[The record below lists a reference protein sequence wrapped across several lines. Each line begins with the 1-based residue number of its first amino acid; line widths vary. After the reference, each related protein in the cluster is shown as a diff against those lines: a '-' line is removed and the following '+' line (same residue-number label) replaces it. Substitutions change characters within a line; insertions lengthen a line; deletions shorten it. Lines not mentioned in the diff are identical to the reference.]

1 MQNYTSKLKV
11 EIEKVGE
18 WLAKELQNIRTGRA
32 TPALLDSV
40 SIEQYGART
49 KISHVVAI
57 SIEDPKT
64 LRVTPWDK
72 ATVKLIE
79 SAIQAANLGVS
90 VSTDGVGVRVSFPA
104 LTAERRTLLSKLV
117 KEKLELAR
125 VSVRKEREE
134 CWNDVVKGEKDGA
147 VSEDQKFKLKE
158 EIQKMV
164 DGANV
169 ALENQ
174 TVRKDKEL
182 AG

>member
-1 MQNYTSKLKV
+1 MQKDKLKS
-11 EIEKVGE
+11 ELEKVGE
-18 WLAKELQNIRTGRA
+18 WLARELSNIRTGRA

-49 KISHVVAI
+49 KISHVAAI

-72 ATVKLIE
+72 ATIKLIE
-79 SAIQAANLGVS
+79 SALQAANLGVS
-90 VSTDGVGVRVSFPA
+90 ISTDGVGVRVSFPD
-104 LTAERRTLLSKLV
+104 LTSERRALLSKLV

-134 CWNDVVKGEKDGA
+134 CWNEVVKKEKEGSI
-147 VSEDQKFKLKE
+147 SEDGKFKLKE
-158 EIQKMV
+158 DLQNLV
-164 DGANV
+164 DEAN
-169 ALENQ
+169 AMLEEQ
-174 TVRKDKEL
+174 TTRKDKEL